1 MYPFIYFTDTLAQAA
16 NLGVGKYPLRFTFR
30 FVNNTEN
37 FDPETLY
44 IFYGKH
50 TAFKLDTLN
59 PADEIGDEIMDPVVN
74 IVI

>member
-1 MYPFIYFTDTLAQAA
+1 MQKIIYTNKLIKTLVSFHICK
-16 NLGVGKYPLRFTFR
+16 LTFR